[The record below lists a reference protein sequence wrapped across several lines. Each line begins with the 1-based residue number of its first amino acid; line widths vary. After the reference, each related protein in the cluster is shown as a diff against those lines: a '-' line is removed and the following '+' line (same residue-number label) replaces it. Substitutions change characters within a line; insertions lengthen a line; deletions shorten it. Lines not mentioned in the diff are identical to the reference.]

1 MQAGGCCGGCSAG
14 LTYGPDMTLTA
25 RLGFTGRSCRTLLA
39 GVEWLSRVSA
49 EVAVAAA
56 VAALLV

>member
-1 MQAGGCCGGCSAG
+1 VQAGGGCGGCSAG
-14 LTYGPDMTLTA
+14 LTYGPDMTSPA
-25 RLGFTGRSCRTLLA
+25 GLGFTGRSCRTLLA
-39 GVEWLSRVSA
+39 GVEWQSGVSA